1 WLRPGASD
9 VYSVFTEIAA
19 DPQTTAR
26 IDELLPDLD
35 SDAFHVRDAAGKQL
49 LEMGP
54 PAVLAA
60 LRKDPD
66 ELSSE
71 QRAQLGRLI
80 STHRRPV
87 ETPATEPRQDPV
99 FLADCLEYDDLSV
112 RQAAKAALE
121 KVLGGP
127 ISFD

>member
-1 WLRPGASD
+1 IPLLGKFSDLSWLRPGASD

-60 LRKDPD
+60 LRKHPA

-71 QRAQLGRLI
+71 QQAADQ
-80 STHRRPV
+80 
-87 ETPATEPRQDPV
+87 PATQPAEGNGNEVLPPIQIQRRV
-99 FLADCLEYDDLSV
+99 LV
-112 RQAAKAALE
+112 R
-121 KVLGGP
+121 
-127 ISFD
+127 